1 MIKKNNL
8 VTVLVNCLNSERYIS
23 ECLTSLINQS
33 HYNLQIIVWDN
44 QSSDNTSKIV
54 KSFNDPRIYY
64 YISNKLQS
72 RSTY

>member
-54 KSFNDPRIYY
+54 KSFNDPRIYLINY
-64 YISNKLQS
+64 KI
-72 RSTY
+72 